1 MIVSMITKNKRQEL
15 IVADLLVSDMSTS
28 ALLESLA
35 TQSIEVSEDSLVR
48 DITGLKG
55 MGLVES
61 LGKGPAR
68 KHHLTASGRLLAP
81 LSQDSL
87 HTFLSRGRDPVRYN
101 HEWMV
106 SLVSSQLF
114 SEQEKAELDDLQHK
128 FYTFMSTASEVLKN
142 RWYQKWLIEFA
153 WKSSAIEGNTY
164 DALETETL
172 LLDHI
177 EAAGKTHS
185 EAVMI
190 LNHQSAIRFV
200 HKNHSRFKAP
210 DVRLFEEVHTL
221 LTADLGVTGGIRDVG
236 VGISGSAY
244 RPLAG
249 KQALQSEAE
258 QAAAH
263 LTTQDIWS
271 RVLATILA
279 ISYIQPFEDGNKR
292 TARVLANGFLYA
304 SDSIPLVLGN
314 IDPTRYRRACLAFY
328 ELGNTSL
335 MKKIMRES
343 WKQTAEELG

>member
-1 MIVSMITKNKRQEL
+1 
-15 IVADLLVSDMSTS
+15 MSTG

-35 TQSIEVSEDSLVR
+35 TRSIEVSEDSLVR
-48 DITGLKG
+48 DITGLKD
-55 MGLVES
+55 MDLVES

-68 KHHLTASGRLLAP
+68 KHRLTVKGRLLAR
-81 LSQDSL
+81 LSEDSL
-87 HTFLSRGRDPVRYN
+87 QAFLSHGRDPVRYN
-101 HEWMV
+101 HEWMTA
-106 SLVSSQLF
+106 LVSTQLF
-114 SEQEKAELDDLQHK
+114 SEQERAELDNLQHT
-128 FYTFMSTASEVLKN
+128 FHTFMSTASEVIKN

-172 LLDHI
+172 ILDHI

-200 HKNHSRFKAP
+200 YEHHSRFANP
-210 DVRLFEEVHTL
+210 DVRLFEEVHAL
-221 LTADLGVTGGIRDVG
+221 LTMNLGVTGGIRDVG

-244 RPLAG
+244 RPLAN
-249 KQALQSEAE
+249 KQEVHNEAE

-263 LTTQDIWS
+263 LTAQDIWS
-271 RVLATILA
+271 RALATILA

-304 SDSIPLVLGN
+304 NDSVPLVLGN
-314 IDPTRYRRACLAFY
+314 VDPTRYRRACLAFY

-335 MKKIMRES
+335 MKEIMQES
-343 WKQTAEELG
+343 WRRTVEELSQ

>member
-1 MIVSMITKNKRQEL
+1 MSKYSKRQEL
-15 IVADLLVSDMSTS
+15 IIANLLTSDMSTG

-48 DITGLKG
+48 DINGLKEAD
-55 MGLVES
+55 LVES
-61 LGKGPAR
+61 IGKGPAR
-68 KHHLTASGRLLAP
+68 KHRLTIDGRLLAP

-87 HTFLSRGRDPVRYN
+87 NAFLSRSRDPIRYN
-101 HEWMV
+101 HKWMTA
-106 SLVSSQLF
+106 LVSSQLF
-114 SEQEKAELDDLQHK
+114 SEQEKVELDNLQDK
-128 FYTFMSTASEVLKN
+128 FHMFMTTASEVVKN

-172 LLDHI
+172 ILDHI

-190 LNHQSAIRFV
+190 LNHQSAVRFV
-200 HKNHSRFKAP
+200 YEHHARFARP
-210 DVRLFEEVHTL
+210 DVNLFEEVHAL
-221 LTADLGVTGGIRDVG
+221 LTSNLGVTGGIRDVG

-244 RPLAG
+244 RPLAS
-249 KQALQSEAE
+249 KEDLYNETE
-258 QAAAH
+258 QVAAH
-263 LTTQDIWS
+263 LTSQDIWS
-271 RVLATILA
+271 RALAAILA
-279 ISYIQPFEDGNKR
+279 ISYMQPFEDGNKR

-304 SDSIPLVLGN
+304 NDSAPLVLGN

-335 MKKIMRES
+335 MKEILRES
-343 WKQTAEELG
+343 WKRTVEELSE

>member
-1 MIVSMITKNKRQEL
+1 MTIYNKRQEL
-15 IVADLLVSDMSTS
+15 IIASLLTSDMSTG

-48 DITGLKG
+48 DIAGLKDAD
-55 MGLVES
+55 LVES

-68 KHHLTASGRLLAP
+68 KHRLTVKGRLLAR

-87 HTFLSRGRDPVRYN
+87 NAFLSHSREPVRYN
-101 HEWMV
+101 HIWMAA
-106 SLVSSQLF
+106 LASSQLF
-114 SEQEKAELDDLQHK
+114 DAQEKTELDNLQNK
-128 FYTFMSTASEVLKN
+128 FHTFMSTASDVVKN

-172 LLDHI
+172 ILDHI
-177 EAAGKTHS
+177 EAAGKTHD
-185 EAVMI
+185 EAIMI

-200 HKNHSRFKAP
+200 YEHHSRFAMP
-210 DVRLFEEVHTL
+210 DIELFEEVHAL
-221 LTADLGVTGGIRDVG
+221 LTAGLGVSGGIRNIG

-244 RPLAG
+244 RPLASR
-249 KQALQSEAE
+249 QEIHNEVE
-258 QAAAH
+258 QAATH

-271 RVLATILA
+271 RALATILA

-304 SDSIPLVLGN
+304 NDSIPLVLGN
-314 IDPTRYRRACLAFY
+314 VDPTRYRRACLAFY
-328 ELGNTSL
+328 ELGNASL
-335 MKKIMRES
+335 MKEIMRES
-343 WKQTAEELG
+343 WERTVEELS

>member
-1 MIVSMITKNKRQEL
+1 MSPYNKRQEL
-15 IVADLLVSDMSTS
+15 IIANLLISDMSTGT
-28 ALLESLA
+28 LLESLA
-35 TQSIEVSEDSLVR
+35 VQSIGVSEDSIAR
-48 DITGLKG
+48 DITGLRDV
-55 MGLVES
+55 GLVES

-68 KHHLTASGRLLAP
+68 KHRLTIKGRLLAR

-87 HTFLSRGRDPVRYN
+87 HAFLSHDRIPVRYN
-101 HEWMV
+101 HEWMAA
-106 SLVSSQLF
+106 LVSSQLF
-114 SEQEKAELDDLQHK
+114 DVQERAELDDLQNK
-128 FYTFMSTASEVLKN
+128 FHAFMSNASEVIKN

-172 LLDHI
+172 ILDHI

-200 HKNHSRFKAP
+200 YEHHSRFTEP
-210 DVRLFEEVHTL
+210 DVKLFEEVHAL
-221 LTADLGVTGGIRDVG
+221 LTADLGVSGGIRNVG

-244 RPLAG
+244 RPLAS
-249 KQALQSEAE
+249 KQELYNEAK

-263 LTTQDIWS
+263 LTTRDIWS
-271 RVLATILA
+271 SALATILA

-304 SDSIPLVLGN
+304 NDSVPLVLGN
-314 IDPTRYRRACLAFY
+314 VDPTRYRRACLAFY
-328 ELGNTSL
+328 ELGNTYL
-335 MKKIMRES
+335 MKEILQES
-343 WKQTAEELG
+343 WKRTVEELS

>member
-1 MIVSMITKNKRQEL
+1 MRVLCTG
-15 IVADLLVSDMSTS
+15 

-48 DITGLKG
+48 DITGLKDAD
-55 MGLVES
+55 LVES
-61 LGKGPAR
+61 TGKGPAR
-68 KHHLTASGRLLAP
+68 KHRLTVSGRLLAH

-87 HTFLSRGRDPVRYN
+87 HAFLSSSRDPVRYN
-101 HEWMV
+101 HEWMTALT
-106 SLVSSQLF
+106 SLQLF
-114 SEQEKAELDDLQHK
+114 SDQEKAELDDLQHT
-128 FYTFMSTASEVLKN
+128 FRTFMASASEVIKN

-172 LLDHI
+172 ILDHI

-190 LNHQSAIRFV
+190 LNHQSAIKFVYQHHARFET
-200 HKNHSRFKAP
+200 P
-210 DVRLFEEVHTL
+210 DVKLFEEVHAL
-221 LTADLGVTGGIRDVG
+221 LTADLGVAGGIRNVG
-236 VGISGSAY
+236 VGISGSVY
-244 RPLAG
+244 RPLAS
-249 KQALQSEAE
+249 KQELHNEVK

-271 RVLATILA
+271 RALATILA
-279 ISYIQPFEDGNKR
+279 VSYLQPFEDGNKR

-304 SDSIPLVLGN
+304 NDSIPLVLGN
-314 IDPTRYRRACLAFY
+314 IDPTRYRRACLGFY

-335 MKKIMRES
+335 MKEIMQES
-343 WKQTAEELG
+343 WRRTVEELGQ

>member
-1 MIVSMITKNKRQEL
+1 MSTYNKRQEL
-15 IVADLLVSDMSTS
+15 IVANLLTSEMSTS
-28 ALLESLA
+28 ALLDSLA

-48 DITGLKG
+48 DITGLKA
-55 MGLVES
+55 MDLVES

-68 KHHLTASGRLLAP
+68 KHRLTVKGRLLAP

-87 HTFLSRGRDPVRYN
+87 HSFLTRSRDPVRYN
-101 HEWMV
+101 HEWMTA
-106 SLVSSQLF
+106 LVSSQLF
-114 SEQEKAELDDLQHK
+114 SEQEKAELDNLQHT
-128 FYTFMSTASEVLKN
+128 FQTFMSAASEVIKN

-172 LLDHI
+172 ILDHI

-200 HKNHSRFKAP
+200 YEHHARFGAP
-210 DVRLFEEVHTL
+210 DVKLFEEVHAL
-221 LTADLGVTGGIRDVG
+221 LTADLGVSGGIRDVG

-244 RPLAG
+244 RPLAS
-249 KQALQSEAE
+249 KQELHNEAM
-258 QAAAH
+258 QAATF
-263 LTTQDIWS
+263 LTSQDIWS
-271 RVLATILA
+271 RALATILA

-304 SDSIPLVLGN
+304 KGSVPLVLGN
-314 IDPTRYRRACLAFY
+314 VDPTRYRRACLAFY
-328 ELGNTSL
+328 ELGNASL
-335 MKKIMRES
+335 MKEIMKES
-343 WKQTAEELG
+343 WKRTVEELN

>member
-1 MIVSMITKNKRQEL
+1 MSSYNGRQKL
-15 IVADLLVSDMSTS
+15 IIASLLISDMSTG
-28 ALLESLA
+28 ALLKMLA
-35 TQSIEVSEDSLVR
+35 AQSIEVSEDSLVR
-48 DITGLKG
+48 DITSLKDAE
-55 MGLVES
+55 LIES

-68 KHHLTASGRLLAP
+68 KHRLTTQGRLLAP

-87 HTFLSRGRDPVRYN
+87 QALLSRDRDPMRYN
-101 HEWMV
+101 HEWMTA
-106 SLVSSQLF
+106 LVSSQLF
-114 SEQEKAELDDLQHK
+114 NEQQKAELDSLQDR
-128 FYTFMSTASEVLKN
+128 FRSFMSAASEAIKN

-172 LLDHI
+172 ILDHI

-200 HKNHSRFKAP
+200 YEQHSRFAEP
-210 DVRLFEEVHTL
+210 DVKLFEDVHGL
-221 LTADLGVTGGIRDVG
+221 LTANLGVASGIRNIG

-244 RPLAG
+244 RPLAS
-249 KQALQSEAE
+249 KRELHNEAE
-258 QAAAH
+258 QAAVH
-263 LTTQDIWS
+263 LKAQDIWS
-271 RVLATILA
+271 RTLATILA

-304 SDSIPLVLGN
+304 NDSVPLVLGN

-335 MKKIMRES
+335 MKDIILES
-343 WKQTAEELG
+343 WKQTVEELSS

>member
-1 MIVSMITKNKRQEL
+1 MSTHSKRQEL
-15 IVADLLVSDMSTS
+15 IIASLLTSDMSTS
-28 ALLESLA
+28 SLLDSLA
-35 TQSIEVSEDSLVR
+35 GQSIEISEDSLVR
-48 DITGLKG
+48 DITGLKDA
-55 MGLVES
+55 GLVES

-68 KHHLTASGRLLAP
+68 KHRLTVKGRLLAP

-87 HTFLSRGRDPVRYN
+87 NTFLTRARDPVGYN
-101 HEWMV
+101 HDRMTA
-106 SLVSSQLF
+106 LVSSQLF
-114 SEQEKAELDDLQHK
+114 SEQERVELDTLQDK
-128 FYTFMSTASEVLKN
+128 FHTFMSIASDVIKK

-164 DALETETL
+164 DVLETETL

-200 HKNHSRFKAP
+200 YEHHSRFATP
-210 DVRLFEEVHTL
+210 DVKLFEEVHAL
-221 LTADLGVTGGIRDVG
+221 LTAELGVTGGIRDVG

-244 RPLAG
+244 RPLAS
-249 KQALQSEAE
+249 KQELHNAAK
-258 QAAAH
+258 QAAAN
-263 LTTQDIWS
+263 LATQDIWS
-271 RVLATILA
+271 RALATILA

-304 SDSIPLVLGN
+304 NGSIPLVLGN
-314 IDPTRYRRACLAFY
+314 VDPTRYRRACLAFY

-335 MKKIMRES
+335 MKEIMRES
-343 WKQTAEELG
+343 WRRTVEELS